1 MTQLELT
8 SYGKTCA
15 QFLAN
20 VIFIVYVLFLLSA
33 NVTYARKQVHFKTDV
48 LLVCYR
54 FFLLWMGKD

>member
-1 MTQLELT
+1 MSDMTQVELT

-20 VIFIVYVLFLLSA
+20 VILIVHVLFLLSA

-48 LLVCYR
+48 FFGLLS
-54 FFLLWMGKD
+54 FFLL